1 VILTLRQIIEAKGA
15 LERLSR
21 RELPAKVSYRVSK
34 ALDKIDS
41 ILKVYNRKVFEY
53 LKENGKAREDGSHY
67 IPKEEKEK
75 IAAFTEFHD
84 ALLDEPEELR
94 VFKIQI
100 SMFPDDF
107 TIPPGDL
114 LDMDFL
120 FEDAAIDGEWV
131 KIEDPESGSNQV

>member
-1 VILTLRQIIEAKGA
+1 VILKLRQIIEAQGA

-21 RELPAKVSYRVSK
+21 RDVPAKVSYRVSK
-34 ALDKIDS
+34 ALEKIDRS
-41 ILKVYNRKVFEY
+41 LQVYKRKVYEY
-53 LKENGKAREDGSHY
+53 LKDNGKQREDGSYH

-75 IAAFTEFHD
+75 IAAFSEFHD

-100 SMFPDDF
+100 GMFPADF

-114 LDMDFL
+114 LVMDFL
-120 FEDAAIDGEWV
+120 FEDAATDAELAE
-131 KIEDPESGSNQV
+131 IEEGESGSNQA